1 MNFREFLDPLTD
13 ALGGSLPTILGALA
27 LLMVGWLVALVIRV
41 AVRKALGFLGLNRR
55 LDTGSEKKIDFEAMA
70 ASGAYWLVLLMA
82 LVGFLNVLDLQLV
95 SEPLQAFLGKIFAF
109 APRILAAGLLALVA
123 WVLAMILRK
132 VVSAALGATKL
143 DERLSL
149 EAGLRPMSDSLGNV
163 IYWLVILLFLPAILG
178 TLGLEGLLGP
188 VQGMVDQILAMLPNI
203 LAAAVIGLVGWF
215 VAKLL
220 RNLVSSLLSAGGAD
234 RLGQNIGLREGM
246 SLSGLIGLVV
256 YILVLVPAVIAALN
270 ALKIDAISRP
280 ATDMLAMIMASLP
293 NLIAAALILS
303 LTWFIAKFA
312 SGLVAS
318 LLEGLGINEIPAALG
333 LGAAF
338 ERGPKLSTMMGN
350 LILFFA
356 MLFAVVEAANRL
368 DFLQVSTLVAQFIEF
383 GGQVLMGVVIIA
395 VGLWLAGLAHGAI
408 SRLGGSNA
416 GAFAGLARIAILG
429 VVFAMGLRAMG
440 IADEIVQLAFGL
452 ALGSV
457 AVAVAL
463 SFGLGGREAAG
474 KQMEH
479 WLGKLRGER

>member
-1 MNFREFLDPLTD
+1 MNFREFLDPLTA
-13 ALGGSLPTILGALA
+13 ALGGWLPTILGALA
-27 LLMVGWLVALVIRV
+27 ILVVGWLLALVIRV
-41 AVRKALGFLGLNRR
+41 GVRKALGFLELNRR
-55 LDTGSEKKIDFEAMA
+55 LATGGEKNIDFEGIFAR
-70 ASGAYWLVLLMA
+70 SAYWLVLLMA

-95 SEPLQAFLGKIFAF
+95 SEPLQGFLGNIFEF

-132 VVSAALGATKL
+132 VVTTALGATQL
-143 DERLSL
+143 DERLSS
-149 EAGLRPMSDSLGNV
+149 EAGIRPISDSLGNV

-178 TLGLEGLLGP
+178 TLGLEGILVP
-188 VQGMVDQILAMLPNI
+188 VQGMVDKILAILPNI
-203 LAAAVIGLVGWF
+203 LAAAVLGLVGWF
-215 VAKLL
+215 VARLL
-220 RNLVSSLLSAGGAD
+220 RNLVSNLLSAGGAD
-234 RLGQNIGLREGM
+234 RLGRNLGLREGM
-246 SLSGLIGLVV
+246 SLSGLAGLVV

-270 ALKIDAISRP
+270 ALKIEAISRP
-280 ATDMLAMIMASLP
+280 ATDMLAMIMAALP
-293 NLIAAALILS
+293 NLIAAALILT

-312 SGLVAS
+312 SELVAS
-318 LLEGLGINEIPAALG
+318 LLEGLGINEIPAAIG
-333 LGAAF
+333 LGGAF
-338 ERGPKLSTMMGN
+338 ERGPKLSTMVGN

-368 DFLQVSTLVAQFIEF
+368 DFHQVSTLVAQFIEF

-395 VGLWLAGLAHGAI
+395 IGLWLAGLAHGAI
-408 SRLGGSNA
+408 SRLGGTNS

-457 AVAVAL
+457 AVAIAL